1 MVIRDRA
8 NQQQD
13 VNALSRDT
21 DNANGSIGAIFDK
34 EKEQNRLKQA
44 QLIGEIAGQTM
55 DIVRTQG
62 DINGLQK
69 AKDKHPG
76 LDAKALRKTPEYQAE
91 MQKYGTGSDM
101 QRAAQAVTGALQ
113 ALAGNNLAGALAS
126 GAAPYLAKEIKARVG
141 ENNVAANAMAHA
153 LLGAITAQLNN
164 QSAVA
169 GAVGAGGG
177 ELAARVVVE
186 IRFPGRD
193 INSLSEGEKQ
203 EVSALSQLAAGLAGG
218 IASDSTAGAV
228 AASQAGKNAVENNF
242 LSAKDVLNLHKE
254 LEAADKTGAD
264 KPDIYEKYAEVSKK
278 NREEAVAE
286 GCSGNP
292 FCANGALSEAGAGSD
307 IANSL
312 KRLPVFSN
320 LSSDDLAQLDRFV
333 LAENED
339 SARAIYQAMPDY
351 VKVALNGK
359 EAVEAIGLGAAVGGK
374 ALAALGVIGKAGKQP
389 YEPNKGAVGNMGE
402 FFKQAGFGEATKGN
416 SQKTSKIYQGQTV
429 YKASSDVSENIR
441 KGDQFY
447 LDGEHKNH
455 LEVFDKRNK
464 FVHVLNLDGSI
475 NIDKTKK
482 ASAEGRT
489 LPK

>member
-1 MVIRDRA
+1 VSGGSVVIRDGA

-13 VNALSRDT
+13 VNVLSRDT
-21 DNANGSIGAIFDK
+21 DNANGSIGPIFDK

-76 LDAKALRKTPEYQAE
+76 LDATALRKTPEYQAE

-177 ELAARVVVE
+177 ELAARVIVE

-193 INSLSEGEKQ
+193 INSLTEGEKQ

-218 IASDSTAGAV
+218 DSFIVDNQAKCPGCWISADSTRLYRPPTAKK
-228 AASQAGKNAVENNF
+228 SQFATTGVQANF
-242 LSAKDVLNLHKE
+242 
-254 LEAADKTGAD
+254 
-264 KPDIYEKYAEVSKK
+264 
-278 NREEAVAE
+278 
-286 GCSGNP
+286 
-292 FCANGALSEAGAGSD
+292 
-307 IANSL
+307 
-312 KRLPVFSN
+312 
-320 LSSDDLAQLDRFV
+320 
-333 LAENED
+333 
-339 SARAIYQAMPDY
+339 
-351 VKVALNGK
+351 
-359 EAVEAIGLGAAVGGK
+359 
-374 ALAALGVIGKAGKQP
+374 
-389 YEPNKGAVGNMGE
+389 
-402 FFKQAGFGEATKGN
+402 
-416 SQKTSKIYQGQTV
+416 
-429 YKASSDVSENIR
+429 
-441 KGDQFY
+441 
-447 LDGEHKNH
+447 
-455 LEVFDKRNK
+455 
-464 FVHVLNLDGSI
+464 
-475 NIDKTKK
+475 
-482 ASAEGRT
+482 
-489 LPK
+489 

>member
-1 MVIRDRA
+1 MVIRDGA

-21 DNANGSIGAIFDK
+21 DNANGSIGPIFDK

-177 ELAARVVVE
+177 ELAARVIVE

-193 INSLSEGEKQ
+193 ISSLTEGEKQ

-242 LSAKDVLNLHKE
+242 VAVPAPVPPPVALPKTSINGAGGNEAWDADDGSDPSKSREENARQPNVAKELTDAEKAEAGGTGSGTPGGWEPQDEENARNQEALQNGFSKDKLNQAASAPNRNGLTDAGRALQKHGGRDGSVYSYTSQKAAVLNQEAQAIVNDILNNPSTKVETRVVFENKE
-254 LEAADKTGAD
+254 L
-264 KPDIYEKYAEVSKK
+264 
-278 NREEAVAE
+278 
-286 GCSGNP
+286 
-292 FCANGALSEAGAGSD
+292 LW
-307 IANSL
+307 L
-312 KRLPVFSN
+312 
-320 LSSDDLAQLDRFV
+320 
-333 LAENED
+333 
-339 SARAIYQAMPDY
+339 
-351 VKVALNGK
+351 
-359 EAVEAIGLGAAVGGK
+359 
-374 ALAALGVIGKAGKQP
+374 KQP
-389 YEPNKGAVGNMGE
+389 LLMGVLCSLM
-402 FFKQAGFGEATKGN
+402 QMD
-416 SQKTSKIYQGQTV
+416 QG
-429 YKASSDVSENIR
+429 
-441 KGDQFY
+441 
-447 LDGEHKNH
+447 
-455 LEVFDKRNK
+455 
-464 FVHVLNLDGSI
+464 
-475 NIDKTKK
+475 
-482 ASAEGRT
+482 
-489 LPK
+489 

>member
-1 MVIRDRA
+1 M
-8 NQQQD
+8 
-13 VNALSRDT
+13 
-21 DNANGSIGAIFDK
+21 
-34 EKEQNRLKQA
+34 EE
-44 QLIGEIAGQTM
+44 
-55 DIVRTQG
+55 
-62 DINGLQK
+62 
-69 AKDKHPG
+69 
-76 LDAKALRKTPEYQAE
+76 
-91 MQKYGTGSDM
+91 
-101 QRAAQAVTGALQ
+101 
-113 ALAGNNLAGALAS
+113 
-126 GAAPYLAKEIKARVG
+126 
-141 ENNVAANAMAHA
+141 
-153 LLGAITAQLNN
+153 
-164 QSAVA
+164 
-169 GAVGAGGG
+169 
-177 ELAARVVVE
+177 VV
-186 IRFPGRD
+186 
-193 INSLSEGEKQ
+193 
-203 EVSALSQLAAGLAGG
+203 
-218 IASDSTAGAV
+218 
-228 AASQAGKNAVENNF
+228 VENNF

-264 KPDIYEKYAEVSKK
+264 KQDIYEKYAEVSKK

-429 YKASSDVSENIR
+429 YKASGNISDEIR

-447 LDGEHKNH
+447 LDNKHKNH
-455 LEVFDKRNK
+455 LEVFDNK
-464 FVHVLNLDGSI
+464 GNFRVVLNMDGSV
-475 NIDKTKK
+475 NPDKTK
-482 ASAEGRT
+482 AAAAEGRK

>member
-1 MVIRDRA
+1 MVIRDGA

-21 DNANGSIGAIFDK
+21 DNANGSIGPIFDK

-76 LDAKALRKTPEYQAE
+76 LYAKALRKTPEYQAE

-126 GAAPYLAKEIKARVG
+126 GAAPYLAREIKARVG

-177 ELAARVVVE
+177 ELAARVITE

-193 INSLSEGEKQ
+193 ISSLTEGEKQ

-242 LSAKDVLNLHKE
+242 VAVPAPVPPPVALPKTSINGAGGNEAWDADDGSDPSKSREENARQPNVAKELTDAEKAEAGGTGSGTPGGWEPQDEENARNQEALQNGFSKDKLNQAASAPNRNGLTDAGRALQKHGGRDGSVYSYTSQKAAVLNQEAQAIVNDILNNPSTKVETRVVFENKE
-254 LEAADKTGAD
+254 L
-264 KPDIYEKYAEVSKK
+264 
-278 NREEAVAE
+278 
-286 GCSGNP
+286 
-292 FCANGALSEAGAGSD
+292 LW
-307 IANSL
+307 L
-312 KRLPVFSN
+312 
-320 LSSDDLAQLDRFV
+320 
-333 LAENED
+333 
-339 SARAIYQAMPDY
+339 
-351 VKVALNGK
+351 
-359 EAVEAIGLGAAVGGK
+359 
-374 ALAALGVIGKAGKQP
+374 KQP
-389 YEPNKGAVGNMGE
+389 LLMGVLCSLM
-402 FFKQAGFGEATKGN
+402 QMD
-416 SQKTSKIYQGQTV
+416 QG
-429 YKASSDVSENIR
+429 
-441 KGDQFY
+441 
-447 LDGEHKNH
+447 
-455 LEVFDKRNK
+455 
-464 FVHVLNLDGSI
+464 
-475 NIDKTKK
+475 
-482 ASAEGRT
+482 
-489 LPK
+489 

>member
-1 MVIRDRA
+1 MSGGSVVIRDRA

-21 DNANGSIGAIFDK
+21 DNANGSIGPIFDK

-76 LDAKALRKTPEYQAE
+76 LDAKALRKTLEYQAE

-126 GAAPYLAKEIKARVG
+126 GAAPYLAREIKAWVG

-164 QSAVA
+164 QSTVA

-177 ELAARVVVE
+177 ELAARVIVE

-193 INSLSEGEKQ
+193 ISSLSEGEKQ

-228 AASQAGKNAVENNF
+228 AASQAGKNAIENNY
-242 LSAKDVLNLHKE
+242 LSPNDFGKGMADYGQSVQSYAQYAQDKNLPPKQVQADLARMVKGDLPEGADIVKAILSNNPGSDTIMALLTAEEAKD
-254 LEAADKTGAD
+254 
-264 KPDIYEKYAEVSKK
+264 YALALLTSIP
-278 NREEAVAE
+278 AE
-286 GCSGNP
+286 
-292 FCANGALSEAGAGSD
+292 
-307 IANSL
+307 
-312 KRLPVFSN
+312 
-320 LSSDDLAQLDRFV
+320 
-333 LAENED
+333 
-339 SARAIYQAMPDY
+339 
-351 VKVALNGK
+351 
-359 EAVEAIGLGAAVGGK
+359 K
-374 ALAALGVIGKAGKQP
+374 ALAVVSKGATVISNKMLISAAEKISTAKPGKQSAIPRDLNEQIVWKQVQENPAKGEILPGMNNDPRFPAIAGFQKMQVVQKNAKGESITIHYQYNSTTGKA
-389 YEPNKGAVGNMGE
+389 YDI
-402 FFKQAGFGEATKGN
+402 
-416 SQKTSKIYQGQTV
+416 KIDTPQRV
-429 YKASSDVSENIR
+429 SSNPTDVFENI
-441 KGDQFY
+441 KGQI
-447 LDGEHKNH
+447 K
-455 LEVFDKRNK
+455 
-464 FVHVLNLDGSI
+464 
-475 NIDKTKK
+475 
-482 ASAEGRT
+482 
-489 LPK
+489 

>member
-1 MVIRDRA
+1 MVIRDGA

-21 DNANGSIGAIFDK
+21 DNANGSIGPIFDK

-76 LDAKALRKTPEYQAE
+76 LDATALRKTPEYQAE

-126 GAAPYLAKEIKARVG
+126 GAAPYLAREIKARVG

-177 ELAARVVVE
+177 ELAARVIVE

-193 INSLSEGEKQ
+193 INSLTEGEKQ

-228 AASQAGKNAVENNF
+228 AASQAGKNATENNY
-242 LSAKDVLNLHKE
+242 LSSKQVDAWSAEMKSCQASGGDCGGVIKKYEELSTAQQKQLISDCATSPTTCQQKYGNVL
-254 LEAADKTGAD
+254 ADSLAVKQSIDRALGE
-264 KPDIYEKYAEVSKK
+264 DIPIKMVYDLTATF
-278 NREEAVAE
+278 AHQMQAE
-286 GCSGNP
+286 GVVATNKV
-292 FCANGALSEAGAGSD
+292 SEALQKEYGLDEVQAGIVAS
-307 IANSL
+307 AAASAFGG
-312 KRLPVFSN
+312 FS
-320 LSSDDLAQLDRFV
+320 
-333 LAENED
+333 
-339 SARAIYQAMPDY
+339 
-351 VKVALNGK
+351 
-359 EAVEAIGLGAAVGGK
+359 
-374 ALAALGVIGKAGKQP
+374 KAGK
-389 YEPNKGAVGNMGE
+389 PNYTLNKDGAMLGINGPTVPSKTLWMGKGKERIDVENPAPGKRAGQIHYQDNSNNKYYYDPITQTFPDAPKSVNDKLKDPAFKSAVDKGMTKYLGE
-402 FFKQAGFGEATKGN
+402 K
-416 SQKTSKIYQGQTV
+416 
-429 YKASSDVSENIR
+429 
-441 KGDQFY
+441 
-447 LDGEHKNH
+447 
-455 LEVFDKRNK
+455 
-464 FVHVLNLDGSI
+464 
-475 NIDKTKK
+475 
-482 ASAEGRT
+482 
-489 LPK
+489 